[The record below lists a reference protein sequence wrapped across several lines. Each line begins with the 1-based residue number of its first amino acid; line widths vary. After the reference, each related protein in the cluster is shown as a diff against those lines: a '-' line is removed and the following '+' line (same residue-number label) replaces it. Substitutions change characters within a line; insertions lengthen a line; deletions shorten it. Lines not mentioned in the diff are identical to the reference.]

1 MAHSRWQRRLNR
13 FRLGARNALEIAR
26 FGRLT
31 EPYHASFHVVHQE
44 GVFKLRRYDGRN
56 PASAL
61 RTPILLVPPLMV
73 TSEVYDIA
81 PEISAVNALLR
92 AGVDVWLCDFGS
104 PETEEGGMARTLDDH
119 VRAVD
124 RAIDLVADATAS
136 DVCLAGYSQGGMF
149 CYQAAAYRRS
159 ARVSSLVT
167 FGSPVDIHRN
177 LPAVGEGAAEQLI
190 RMAELAVKLPLEK
203 MDGLPGVLT
212 STGFKV
218 LSLRKEIG
226 QVVDFVSK
234 LHDRQALEKRES
246 RRRFLGGEGFV
257 AWPGPALRKFIDE
270 FIVHNRMISGGFVI
284 DGRSVSLSDIQC
296 PVLYFVGL
304 KDDIARAPSVQAIQR
319 AIPDGELYEVGL
331 RAGHFGLVVGS
342 KALTETWPTVI
353 DWMRW
358 REGVGTKPLRLQKH
372 QPVPME
378 DPEVSDFDEIDLD
391 LRLFVDAIGDT
402 LGALWNRIGQ
412 LTDDAGDVV
421 KSLKYQ
427 LPLVGQLERLEAT
440 TQISLA
446 GSLAEQSAKNP
457 ERTFFLWRGRAF
469 TYAEAD
475 RRVDAVSRGLS
486 SLGVRRG
493 DHVGVLMGARPSYL
507 SMVAALGRLGAV
519 AVLLPPSASDDVL
532 RDAMKLADVKHLAT
546 DPELAARARRLSQGE
561 VWVLG
566 GGGPDRALDVAG
578 VVDMEAID
586 PTAVVMPPGFEPNP
600 GRAKDLSLVLFGFGK
615 EGELRAV
622 RITNGRWAISALGT
636 AAACT
641 LTPDDT
647 VYAALPFHHPAGILV
662 TVGGTLVGGARF
674 ALADAI
680 EGGGFPKRLDEDP
693 NAFWAEVRRYGATV
707 VFYAGE
713 MCRALVNAPFRPA
726 DKTNPVRLF
735 AGSGMRPRVWRELA
749 ERFDVG
755 VLEFYASSEV
765 SAVLSNADGTKIGAL
780 GRPLPGSV
788 EMTLV
793 RYDFTS
799 RSFVCDE
806 RGDVARCEANEPG
819 VLLARLDETHP
830 AYSETDDP
838 RVLTRVFATNDRWW
852 VTGDVLRRDDE
863 GDHWYLGRVTDVIV
877 RGGKLLFPRRAEEA
891 LDAIEGA
898 AMAVVFS
905 VPQEGERR
913 LVACIVP
920 RVSGEVS
927 AGDVER
933 ALSRLAPLER
943 PDAVAIVEASAIPM
957 NEGFR
962 PLKVELARRWNGS
975 LRPTYVR
982 RGDAYVRA

>member
-1 MAHSRWQRRLNR
+1 M
-13 FRLGARNALEIAR
+13 RLGARNALEIAR

-31 EPYHASFHVVHQE
+31 EPYHAPFHVVHQE

-81 PEISAVNALLR
+81 PEISAVSALLR

-104 PETEEGGMARTLDDH
+104 PETEEGGMSRTLDDH

-159 ARVSSLVT
+159 ARISSVVT

-177 LPAVGEGAAEQLI
+177 LPAVGEGTAEQLI
-190 RMAELAVKLPLEK
+190 RMAELAIKRPLEK

-218 LSLRKEIG
+218 LSLRKELG

-257 AWPGPALRKFIDE
+257 AWPGPALRTFIDE

-284 DGRSVSLSDIQC
+284 DGKSVSLADINC

-319 AIPDGELYEVGL
+319 AIPDGELYEVAM

-358 REGVGTKPLRLQKH
+358 REGVGTKPIRLQKH
-372 QPVPME
+372 QPIPME

-427 LPLVGQLERLEAT
+427 LPRVGQLERLEAST
-440 TQISLA
+440 RISLGGTLA
-446 GSLAEQSAKNP
+446 AQSAEQA

-486 SLGVRRG
+486 SLGVRAG

-507 SMVAALGRLGAV
+507 SMVASLSRLGAV

-532 RDAMKLADVKHLAT
+532 REAMKLADVRHLAT
-546 DPELAARARRLSQGE
+546 DPEHAARARRVGSGE

-566 GGGPDRALDVAG
+566 GGGPSRALGVAG

-586 PTAVVMPPGFEPNP
+586 PTTVTMPPGFEPNP
-600 GRAKDLSLVLFGFGK
+600 GRARDLALVLFGFGK
-615 EGELRAV
+615 DGELRAV
-622 RITNGRWAISALGT
+622 RITNGRWAVSALGV

-647 VYAALPFHHPAGILV
+647 VYAALPFHHPAGMLV

-693 NAFWAEVRRYGATV
+693 NAFWTEVRRYGATV

-735 AGSGMRPRVWRELA
+735 AGSGMRPRVWRDLT

-765 SAVLSNADGTKIGAL
+765 SAVLANADGAKVGAL

-788 EMTLV
+788 EMTLA
-793 RYDFTS
+793 RYDFAS
-799 RSFVCDE
+799 RSFVRDE
-806 RGDVARCEANEPG
+806 RGDVARCESNEPG
-819 VLLARLDETHP
+819 VLLARLDESHP

-838 RVLTRVFATNDRWW
+838 RVLTRVFAPNDRWW
-852 VTGDVLRRDDE
+852 VTGDVLRRDDD
-863 GDHWYLGRVTDVIV
+863 GDHWYLGRTTDVVV
-877 RGGKLLFPRRAEEA
+877 RGGKLLFPRRIEDA
-891 LDAIEGA
+891 LDAIEGVSL
-898 AMAVVFS
+898 AVVFP
-905 VPQEGERR
+905 VAEKNVAPENERR
-913 LVACIVP
+913 LVACLVP
-920 RVSGEVS
+920 RTGATIS
-927 AGDVER
+927 ANDVER
-933 ALSRLAPLER
+933 ALAKLTPLER
-943 PDAVAIVEASAIPM
+943 PDAVAVVEASAIPM

-962 PLKVELARRWNGS
+962 PLKVELARRWNGA
-975 LRPTYVR
+975 LRPTFVR
-982 RGDAYVRA
+982 RGDTYVKA